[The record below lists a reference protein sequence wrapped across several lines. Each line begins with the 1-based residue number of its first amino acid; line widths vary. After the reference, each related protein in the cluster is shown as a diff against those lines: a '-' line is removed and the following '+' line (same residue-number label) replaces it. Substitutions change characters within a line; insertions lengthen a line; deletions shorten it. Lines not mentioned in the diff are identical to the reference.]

1 MTQPAQI
8 LLFLVIITLT
18 SLLVA
23 CGIQFYSIL
32 KELRE
37 SIKKMN
43 KILDDANLV
52 SSSVAKP
59 IAGFSGFIMGLKSG
73 AEVVRILKGKKEE

>member
-18 SLLVA
+18 ALFIA
-23 CGIQFYSIL
+23 CGIQFFSIL

-37 SIKKMN
+37 SAKKMN
-43 KILDDANLV
+43 KILDDVNLV
-52 SSSVAKP
+52 SSSVVKP
-59 IAGFSGFIMGLKSG
+59 IAGISGFLMGLKSG